1 MADVGSNAAE
11 RNKNNQY
18 TEYNNDTTMIGRL
31 QGIIIEK
38 QPPTVLLD
46 VQGVGYELE
55 ASMSTFYQLPEC
67 GESITLHT
75 HLVVR
80 EDAQLLYGFHS
91 LNERGLFRNLIKISG
106 VGPKLALT
114 ILSGMSAEDFSR
126 CIADGDSKAL
136 TRLPGVGKKTA
147 ERLVIE
153 LKDRLSQDESINL
166 SGTSLAAIEK
176 AGNPANDAVSALIAL
191 GYKSQQ
197 ASQMVRDIDV
207 DSKSTEDIIRAALHN
222 SIDRR

>member
-1 MADVGSNAAE
+1 
-11 RNKNNQY
+11 
-18 TEYNNDTTMIGRL
+18 MIGRL
-31 QGIIIEK
+31 QGILLEK
-38 QPPTVLLD
+38 QPPSVLID

-67 GESITLHT
+67 GGSIILHT

-91 LNERGLFRNLIKISG
+91 LAERQMFRNLIRISG

-114 ILSGMSAEDFSR
+114 ILSGMSADDFSR
-126 CIADGDSKAL
+126 CIMEGDSKAL

-153 LKDRLSQDESINL
+153 LKDRLEKDDTVTLPGAPAVS
-166 SGTSLAAIEK
+166 IEK
-176 AGNPANDAVSALIAL
+176 AANPVNDAVSALISL
-191 GYKSQQ
+191 GYKAQQ
-197 ASQMVRDIDV
+197 ASQMVRELDV
-207 DSKSTEDIIRAALHN
+207 DGKSTEDIIRAALQGGA
-222 SIDRR
+222 

>member
-1 MADVGSNAAE
+1 
-11 RNKNNQY
+11 
-18 TEYNNDTTMIGRL
+18 MIGRL
-31 QGIIIEK
+31 QGIILEK
-38 QPPTVLLD
+38 LPPSVLID

-67 GESITLHT
+67 GESIILHT

-80 EDAQLLYGFHS
+80 EDAQLLYGFYS
-91 LNERGLFRNLIKISG
+91 LTERQMFRNLIKISG

-126 CIADGDSKAL
+126 CIMEADSKAL

-153 LKDRLSQDESINL
+153 LKDRLEKDDTATLPGAPRSM
-166 SGTSLAAIEK
+166 EK
-176 AGNPANDAVSALIAL
+176 AASPVNDAVSALISL
-191 GYKSQQ
+191 GYKAQQ
-197 ASQMVRDIDV
+197 ASQMVRVLDV
-207 DSKSTEDIIRAALHN
+207 EDKSTEDIIRAALQGEA
-222 SIDRR
+222 